1 MSQNHPAPTRRVI
14 LAGGGALLLA
24 GCSDLI
30 GPSSTPMQQY
40 LLTPTDGASTAG
52 PKVSWSLAVSTS
64 TVSDHLASARIAL
77 TQPDES
83 VDYYAGSSWTDHL
96 PALVQ
101 NAIVEAFERSGRI
114 AAVSADGEGFH
125 ADYFLGAQIRD
136 FEARYA
142 SRDGVP
148 TAWVRIECKLASAR
162 GRQILAS
169 FNSVHEVAAADN
181 SVPAVV
187 RAFGAALGAS
197 LSEIVDWTL
206 ATAPPVNNG

>member
-1 MSQNHPAPTRRVI
+1 MNQNRPAPTRRAI
-14 LAGGGALLLA
+14 LAGGGALVLA

-30 GPSSTPMQQY
+30 GPSSTPLQQY

-96 PALVQ
+96 PVLVQ

-125 ADYFLGAQIRD
+125 ADYLLGAQIRD
-136 FEARYA
+136 FEARY
-142 SRDGVP
+142 SQRDGIP

-169 FNSVHEVAAADN
+169 FNSVHEVAATDN
-181 SVPAVV
+181 SVPAAVQ
-187 RAFGAALGAS
+187 AFGAALGAS
-197 LSEIVDWTL
+197 LSEIVNWTL
-206 ATAPPVNNG
+206 ATAPPLADG